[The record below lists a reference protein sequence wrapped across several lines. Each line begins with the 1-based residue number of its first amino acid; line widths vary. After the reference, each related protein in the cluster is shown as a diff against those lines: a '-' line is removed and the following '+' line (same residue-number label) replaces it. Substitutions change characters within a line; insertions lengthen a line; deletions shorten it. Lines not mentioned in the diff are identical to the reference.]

1 MTKYLP
7 FWVLLFSLVFKQA
20 AGQPFSIRHLGIN
33 QGLSNNSVRC
43 IHQDHSGFMWFGT
56 YDGLNRYDGYDF
68 KVFRKQLSDTNSLP
82 HNYITAIGEDHH
94 NNTWIGTSQGASLYN
109 NLTGKVARG
118 LFVPAGSNQTQRIYF
133 YVNDIKTDTAGNL
146 FLGASCGGLLVLHN
160 GSNAAMQIP
169 PPPNAKGS
177 CGYDVQSI
185 VIDRQQR
192 VWLFVRELGLCFY
205 NRKSNAIQLVNRD
218 LANVSCME
226 TDEQDDIWIGT
237 TTGLFKYNIPGRL
250 LHKVALKLSSA
261 VVNCLRFDR
270 QGNLWIGTG
279 VGVNILNPA
288 TGKLDYILSGENKN
302 GLAGDDVSFI
312 FEDNESRKWVGTT
325 KGGVDII
332 DPRSNGFE
340 TIAHD
345 PLNPNS
351 LVNNFVSAFYEDLEQ
366 NLWIGTDN
374 GGISVWNRGKNIF
387 KNYRNIPGSKD
398 SSSNYAVPAFVK
410 DRMGDLWIASF
421 GTGIYKLNKVTQR
434 YEHYK
439 CINDQDGEEH
449 KNVWLLYED
458 REGDLWATTYG
469 RGLLYRLN
477 RQSNRFEPFC
487 QERIDIFSLAEDRA
501 GTLWAGT
508 SYGLSKVN
516 KQGKA
521 FNYYETSKPVR
532 AILEDKKGRLWIGT
546 EGIGLVLFDRVRATM
561 GRRFTEEDGLCNNS
575 VLNILEDDKGQLW
588 LSTFHGLSRF
598 DPEKKTFKNFYQED
612 GLQSNQ
618 FVYNA
623 ALRLRSGELVFGG
636 IKGFNVFNPDGLK
649 TRNYNPPVL
658 ITGLRINNTQVA
670 EGSKYVTA
678 VKEDKI
684 ESLKIPFSEAV
695 VSVDFAALEFSAP
708 GKILY
713 AYYLEGWDKGWNNN
727 GAIRTANYTRL
738 GEGHYTLHIRATN
751 AEEIWNPR
759 EVRLDIVVLP
769 PWYRSWWAWAFYILV
784 LAGAIVLYQRYRA
797 NQTKLAFEIRLAKLN
812 AEKERAERETE
823 RLINNKEKEI
833 NEKRL
838 TFFTNISHE
847 FRTPITLIINPLKDM
862 LRRQSPE
869 KKADYDELNI
879 VYRNSRR
886 LLSLVDQLLLFRKT
900 DTSADQLKITKL
912 NFSRLC
918 SDVYLAFV
926 QQAKALKIAYS
937 FECENEDLEIYA
949 DREKM
954 EIILYNLVSNAL
966 KYTPGGG
973 KVTIAITET
982 ENNAALVVS
991 DNGYGIPKD
1000 VGDKL
1005 FERFYQV
1012 HAAGVPSKPGFG
1024 IGLYLVRHFV
1034 ECHKSK
1040 ISYQSEPGKGTH
1052 FLVEIQK
1059 GKAHFDEQ
1067 TIFEEMAEETMFS
1080 EDLSG
1085 QELVVDSNPSGR
1097 SGEPEA
1103 LISEK
1108 HAILLVD
1115 DDNQMRAYLDQV
1127 FSGKYTVYQA
1137 ENGELG
1143 VELAYKY
1150 LPDIIISDVKMPGL
1164 SGIDF
1169 CKQVK
1174 NDPSISHIPM
1184 ILLTAE
1190 SSLEKKLEGME
1201 GGADDYIVKPFEK
1214 DLLMAKVASLLKNRT
1229 NLQHYFYNEITLREN
1244 PFKISAEYKEFLEKC
1259 IAVVEKYLDDEDFS
1273 VKTLAS
1279 ELNISHSNLYKKV
1292 KSISGQTVNAFIR
1305 FIRLRKAAEILIH
1318 TNVNV
1323 NEAASGVGFTSPKYF
1338 REQFAKLFG
1347 MNPSEYIKK
1356 YRKPFGK
1363 SYHLNEDGYND
1374 ED

>member
-1 MTKYLP
+1 MTKYLT
-7 FWVLLFSLVFKQA
+7 FWALLFFFVVKQA
-20 AGQPFSIRHLGIN
+20 AGQPFPIRHLGIN

-43 IHQDHSGFMWFGT
+43 IYQDHGGFMWFGT

-94 NNTWIGTSQGASLYN
+94 NNTWIGTSQGASFYN
-109 NLTGKVARG
+109 NLTGKVTRG
-118 LFVPAGSNQTQRIYF
+118 LFVPAGSHQKQGIYF

-160 GSNAAMQIP
+160 GSKAAMQIP
-169 PPPNAKGS
+169 SPPGTKGS

-185 VIDRQQR
+185 VVDRQQQ
-192 VWLFVRELGLCFY
+192 VWLFVQELGLCFY
-205 NRKSNAIQLVNRD
+205 NRKSNTIQLVNSD
-218 LANVSCME
+218 LANVNCME
-226 TDEQDDIWIGT
+226 TDDQDNIWIGT
-237 TTGLFKYNIPGRL
+237 ATGLFKYNIPGRSFQ
-250 LHKVALKLSSA
+250 KMSLKLSSV
-261 VVNCLRFDR
+261 VVNCLTFDR
-270 QGNLWIGTG
+270 QHNLWIGTG
-279 VGVNILNPA
+279 VGVNVLHPA

-302 GLAGDDVSFI
+302 ALAGDDVSFI
-312 FEDNESRKWVGTT
+312 LEDNESRKWIGTT
-325 KGGVDII
+325 KGGLDII

-340 TIAHD
+340 IIAHD
-345 PLNPNS
+345 PLTPNS
-351 LVNNFVSAFYEDLEQ
+351 LVNNFVSSFYEDQEQ

-374 GGISVWNRGKNIF
+374 GGISIWNRGKNTF
-387 KNYRNIPGSKD
+387 KNYRHIPGYTD
-398 SSSNYAVPAFVK
+398 SLGNYAVPAFVK
-410 DRMGDLWIASF
+410 DRMGDFWMASF
-421 GTGIYKLNKVTQR
+421 GTGIYRFKGNMER
-434 YEHYK
+434 SEHYK
-439 CINDQDGEEH
+439 CINEDGEEH

-487 QERIDIFSLAEDRA
+487 QERIDIFSLAEDHD

-516 KQGKA
+516 KQQKS

-546 EGIGLVLFDRVRATM
+546 EGIGLVLFDRARATV
-561 GRRFTEEDGLCNNS
+561 GRRFTEDDGLCNNS
-575 VLNILEDDKGQLW
+575 VLNIQEDNTGQLW

-636 IKGFNVFNPDGLK
+636 IKGFNIFNPAGLK

-658 ITGLRINNTQVA
+658 ITGLRVNNTPVA
-670 EGSKYVTA
+670 EGSKYIIS

-684 ESLKIPFSEAV
+684 ESLKIPFSEAI

-713 AYYLEGWDKGWNNN
+713 AWYLEGWDKGWNNN
-727 GAIRTANYTRL
+727 GTARTANYTRL
-738 GEGHYTLHIRATN
+738 DEGHYTLHIRATN

-784 LAGAIVLYQRYRA
+784 LAGAIVIYQRYRVK
-797 NQTKLAFEIRLAKLN
+797 QTRLTFEIKLAKLN
-812 AEKERAERETE
+812 AEKEKAERQTE
-823 RLINNKEKEI
+823 KLINDKEKEI

-847 FRTPITLIINPLKDM
+847 FRTPITLIINPLKDI
-862 LRRQSPE
+862 LRRQAPE

-912 NFSRLC
+912 NFSHLC

-937 FECENEDLEIYA
+937 FECEKKDLEVYA
-949 DREKM
+949 DRDKM

-973 KVTIAITET
+973 NVTIAIAET
-982 ENNAALVVS
+982 ENNIELVVS

-1012 HAAGVPSKPGFG
+1012 HATGIPSKPGFG

-1034 ECHKSK
+1034 ECHKGK
-1040 ISYQSEPGKGTH
+1040 ISYQSEPGKGTR
-1052 FLVEIQK
+1052 FLVEMQK

-1067 TIFEEMAEETMFS
+1067 TVFEEMVEETMFS
-1080 EDLSG
+1080 QELNA
-1085 QELVVDSNPSGR
+1085 QELVIDSNLSGR
-1097 SGEPEA
+1097 TGEPEA

-1108 HAILLVD
+1108 HTVLLVD

-1137 ENGELG
+1137 ENGALG
-1143 VELAYKY
+1143 IELAYKY

-1174 NDPSISHIPM
+1174 NDPSISHIPV

-1229 NLQHYFYNEITLREN
+1229 HLQHYFYNEITLREN
-1244 PFKISAEYKEFLEKC
+1244 PFKISEEYKAFLEKC
-1259 IAVVEKYLDDEDFS
+1259 IVVVEKYLDDEDFS

-1305 FIRLRKAAEILIH
+1305 FIRLRKAAELLIH
-1318 TNVNV
+1318 TNMNI
-1323 NEAASGVGFTSPKYF
+1323 NEAASGIGFTSPKYF

-1374 ED
+1374 ES